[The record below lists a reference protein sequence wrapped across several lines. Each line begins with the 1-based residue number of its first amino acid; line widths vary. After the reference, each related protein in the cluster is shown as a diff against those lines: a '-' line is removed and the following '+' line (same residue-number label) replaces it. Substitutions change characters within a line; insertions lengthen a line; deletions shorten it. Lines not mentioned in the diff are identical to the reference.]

1 MIMTLKP
8 NEKTQ
13 PYYLITTL
21 NIKKR
26 FTMKTKLYL
35 IDTNYHI
42 ISEFK
47 TQNELELWSER
58 LLVNFFKESY
68 EEHSFDDFID
78 FIKFEFHVSGKLS
91 EFTTSKLSIVK
102 TDLYLNIIGTF
113 NAESLYFT
121 DKLNYY
127 RELSKENN
135 NKYRYNDLFYPGR
148 FGKTKRAGQ
157 RPKSHSHYRDG
168 WMKPS
173 VARLESRLRYEL
185 QLLDKE
191 KIKVKSR
198 KRWANIYTNIWDEGK
213 NTRNSSGWKNTKKKH
228 QWEKLK

>member
-1 MIMTLKP
+1 MTLKP

-91 EFTTSKLSIVK
+91 EFTTSKNVLHSTSIFRIVI
-102 TDLYLNIIGTF
+102 LP
-113 NAESLYFT
+113 E
-121 DKLNYY
+121 
-127 RELSKENN
+127 REGGGGVLPFKSKN
-135 NKYRYNDLFYPGR
+135 
-148 FGKTKRAGQ
+148 
-157 RPKSHSHYRDG
+157 
-168 WMKPS
+168 
-173 VARLESRLRYEL
+173 
-185 QLLDKE
+185 
-191 KIKVKSR
+191 
-198 KRWANIYTNIWDEGK
+198 
-213 NTRNSSGWKNTKKKH
+213 
-228 QWEKLK
+228 

>member
-1 MIMTLKP
+1 MIMRLKLK
-8 NEKTQ
+8 EKIQ
-13 PYYLITTL
+13 LYYLITTL
-21 NIKKR
+21 NMKKM

-35 IDTNYHI
+35 IDTNYNI
-42 ISEFK
+42 VREFK
-47 TQNELELWSER
+47 TQNEFELWCER
-58 LLVNFFKESY
+58 LLVNFFKDSY

-78 FIKFEFHVSGKLS
+78 FINFEFHVSGKLP
-91 EFTTSKLSIVK
+91 EFPESKLSIVK
-102 TDLYLNIIGTF
+102 TDLDLNIIGTI
-113 NAESLYFT
+113 NAESIYFT

-127 RELSKENN
+127 RELSKQT
-135 NKYRYNDLFYPGR
+135 KYRHNALIYPGR
-148 FGKTKRAGQ
+148 LRKLNRINQ

-213 NTRNSSGWKNTKKKH
+213 YTRNSSGWKNTKKKH
-228 QWEKLK
+228 QWKKLK